1 MLFFSTYRHSTML
14 RKGKFSMTHAH
25 FRWVHH
31 PSGIMDYGSD
41 GGGVCVWGVSFLL
54 TLKGSLGAF

>member
-1 MLFFSTYRHSTML
+1 ML